1 MPDYQQFFIDKTPQS
16 FSDTL
21 LLHGFA
27 RLLENL
33 GVDPSNIVI
42 SDRGSYFSVDLSTP
56 IDNEQIDKVAETVQL
71 IPYIKTAEKEPKQ
84 TQEGEPKKEKKKIE
98 LPVGLRFVDYET
110 EKAQSAAFFEA
121 RKNKSEV
128 LPPPPSHEWSIYRA
142 INPGAMGQN
151 NLILAWYTVRN
162 PETLYLLLD
171 LFSTTPNDIDGAMSA
186 WKALKKAKKW
196 NVDDKATMLQLFNPD
211 SGKGHNKVK
220 CVAPGVGDNLKNF
233 WLLEYLKAAGFYVG
247 AITRTLRESKDR
259 KTLVVVPRQLTFSEN
274 LTVIG
279 KFAESMQVPLYPTQF
294 DILAVIRYTQA
305 LIEHA
310 IAPRGK
316 YALNRSRVKQRIVGG
331 FQAAFYKDMGNSAA
345 TMNMSFLGLPGWVT
359 VASQADVDFYI
370 HPETGLLVEF
380 EKFVRQFNEKESDV
394 PELLRP
400 LRDFVSGDDLEAFF
414 EFTNAFPGYAVGRQE
429 RNKYVRLLTTDFI
442 ERIIMNQDEAK
453 YQHILE
459 SPGFQN
465 IAYAIRQSTV
475 TAQYRKKQGDR
486 KYDVRYGLGQELAR
500 KSRYPGEFITALTDF
515 LHKYNAENAQV
526 MEVRPAPYRRSVLTT
541 DIDQIIHLI
550 DEYGSEVVANLLIA
564 YGYARLPQQGDFA
577 TDETSMETDADIEG
591 EE

>member
-33 GVDPSNIVI
+33 DVDPANITL
-42 SDRGSYFSVDLSTP
+42 SDCGLYFAVDLFKPITHEDVESNTDKQIIGFIQTLKNTSLIANTP
-56 IDNEQIDKVAETVQL
+56 GIRL
-71 IPYIKTAEKEPKQ
+71 
-84 TQEGEPKKEKKKIE
+84 
-98 LPVGLRFVDYET
+98 VDYEA

-121 RKNKSEV
+121 RNKKAEV
-128 LPPPPSHEWSIYRA
+128 LPPPPSPEWSIYRA
-142 INPGAMGQN
+142 INPGAIQGYN
-151 NLILAWYTVRN
+151 NLALAWYAARS

-171 LFSTTPNDIDGAMSA
+171 LFSATPNDIDGAMSA
-186 WKALKKAKKW
+186 WKALDRAKGWGIKAS
-196 NVDDKATMLQLFNPD
+196 ATALQLFNPD

-220 CVAPGVGDNLKNF
+220 GDGLSIGNLDSF

-259 KTLVVVPRQLTFSEN
+259 KTLVVVPHQLTFSEN

-429 RNKYVRLLTTDFI
+429 RNKYVRLLTTDFV

-577 TDETSMETDADIEG
+577 TDETSMETNSDIEG

>member
-16 FSDTL
+16 FGDTL

-33 GVDPSNIVI
+33 DVDPANITL
-42 SDRGSYFSVDLSTP
+42 SDCGLYFAVDLFKP
-56 IDNEQIDKVAETVQL
+56 ITHEDVERNADKQIIGFIQTLKNTSL
-71 IPYIKTAEKEPKQ
+71 IANAPGIR
-84 TQEGEPKKEKKKIE
+84 
-98 LPVGLRFVDYET
+98 LVDYEA

-121 RKNKSEV
+121 RNKKAEV
-128 LPPPPSHEWSIYRA
+128 LPPPPSPEWSIYRG
-142 INPGAMGQN
+142 INPGAIQGYN
-151 NLILAWYTVRN
+151 NLALAWYAARS

-186 WKALKKAKKW
+186 WKALDKAKGW
-196 NVDDKATMLQLFNPD
+196 GIKASATALQLFNPD
-211 SGKGHNKVK
+211 SGKGHNKIK
-220 CVAPGVGDNLKNF
+220 GDGLSIGNLDSF

-274 LTVIG
+274 LTVMG

-294 DILAVIRYTQA
+294 DILAVIRYTQV

-316 YALNRSRVKQRIVGG
+316 YALNRSRVKERIVGG

-359 VASQADVDFYI
+359 VVSQADVDLYI

-400 LRDFVSGDDLEAFF
+400 LRDFVSGDDLAAFF
-414 EFTNAFPGYAVGRQE
+414 EFTNAFPSYAVGRQE

-442 ERIIMNQDEAK
+442 ERIIMSQDEAK
-453 YQHILE
+453 YQRILE
-459 SPGFQN
+459 SHGFQN

-577 TDETSMETDADIEG
+577 TDETFMETDADTEG

>member
-1 MPDYQQFFIDKTPQS
+1 MPNYQQFFIDKTPQS
-16 FSDTL
+16 FGDAL

-33 GVDPSNIVI
+33 DVDPANITL
-42 SDRGSYFSVDLSTP
+42 SDCGLYFAVDLFKPITHEDVERNTDKQIIGFIQTLKNTSLIANTP
-56 IDNEQIDKVAETVQL
+56 GIRL
-71 IPYIKTAEKEPKQ
+71 
-84 TQEGEPKKEKKKIE
+84 
-98 LPVGLRFVDYET
+98 VDYEA

-121 RKNKSEV
+121 RNKKAEV
-128 LPPPPSHEWSIYRA
+128 LPPPPSPEWSIYRA
-142 INPGAMGQN
+142 INPGAIQGYN
-151 NLILAWYTVRN
+151 NLALAWYAARS

-186 WKALKKAKKW
+186 WKALDKAKGW
-196 NVDDKATMLQLFNPD
+196 GIKASATALQLFNPD

-220 CVAPGVGDNLKNF
+220 GDGLSIGNLDSF
-233 WLLEYLKAAGFYVG
+233 WLFEYLKAAGFYFG
-247 AITRTLRESKDR
+247 AITRSLRESKDR

-274 LTVIG
+274 LTVMG

-294 DILAVIRYTQA
+294 DILAVIRYTQV

-316 YALNRSRVKQRIVGG
+316 YALNRSRVKKRIVGG

-359 VASQADVDFYI
+359 VASQADVDLYI

-442 ERIIMNQDEAK
+442 ERIIMNQDDAK

-577 TDETSMETDADIEG
+577 TDETSMETDADTEG

>member
-1 MPDYQQFFIDKTPQS
+1 
-16 FSDTL
+16 L
-21 LLHGFA
+21 REL
-27 RLLENL
+27 RL
-33 GVDPSNIVI
+33 
-42 SDRGSYFSVDLSTP
+42 
-56 IDNEQIDKVAETVQL
+56 
-71 IPYIKTAEKEPKQ
+71 
-84 TQEGEPKKEKKKIE
+84 
-98 LPVGLRFVDYET
+98 VDYES
-110 EKAQSAAFFEA
+110 EKARSAEFFEA
-121 RKNKSEV
+121 RKKGGEAS
-128 LPPPPSHEWSIYRA
+128 PPSPEWSIYRA
-142 INPGAMGQN
+142 INPGAIQGYN
-151 NLILAWYTVRN
+151 KLVLAWYTVRS
-162 PETLYLLLD
+162 PDTLYLLLN

-186 WKALKKAKKW
+186 WKALDKAKGW
-196 NVDDKATMLQLFNPD
+196 GINSSATALQLFNPD

-220 CVAPGVGDNLKNF
+220 GDGLSIGNLDSF
-233 WLLEYLKAAGFYVG
+233 WLLEYLKSAGFYVG
-247 AITRTLRESKDR
+247 AITRTLRDSKDR
-259 KTLVVVPRQLTFSEN
+259 KTLVVVPRTLTFSEN
-274 LTVIG
+274 LTVMG

-310 IAPRGK
+310 IAPRGR
-316 YALNRSRVKQRIVGG
+316 YTLNHAQVKQRVVAG
-331 FQAAFYKDMGNSAA
+331 FQTAFYKDMGNSAA
-345 TMNMSFLGLPGWVT
+345 TMNMSYLGLPGWVSVT
-359 VASQADVDFYI
+359 SQEDVVLFT

-414 EFTNAFPGYAVGRQE
+414 EFTNAFPGYLIGRQE

-442 ERIIMNQDEAK
+442 ERIIMNQNELK
-453 YQHILE
+453 YKHILE

-541 DIDQIIHLI
+541 DIDQIIDLI
-550 DEYGSEVVANLLIA
+550 DKYGSEVVANLLIA

-577 TDETSMETDADIEG
+577 TDETSMETDVNIEG

>member
-16 FSDTL
+16 FGDAL

-33 GVDPSNIVI
+33 DVDPANITL
-42 SDRGSYFSVDLSTP
+42 SDCGLYFAVDLFKP
-56 IDNEQIDKVAETVQL
+56 ITHEDVERNTDKQIIGFIQTLKNTSL
-71 IPYIKTAEKEPKQ
+71 IANAPGIR
-84 TQEGEPKKEKKKIE
+84 
-98 LPVGLRFVDYET
+98 LVDYEA

-121 RKNKSEV
+121 RKSGGEA
-128 LPPPPSHEWSIYRA
+128 PPPSPEWSIYRA
-142 INPGAMGQN
+142 INPGAIQGYN
-151 NLILAWYTVRN
+151 NLALAWYAARS

-171 LFSTTPNDIDGAMSA
+171 LFSTTPNDIDGAVSA
-186 WKALKKAKKW
+186 WKALDKAKGW
-196 NVDDKATMLQLFNPD
+196 GIKASVTALQLFNPD

-220 CVAPGVGDNLKNF
+220 GDGLSIGNLDSF

-259 KTLVVVPRQLTFSEN
+259 KTLVIVPRQLTFSEN
-274 LTVIG
+274 LTVMG
-279 KFAESMQVPLYPTQF
+279 KFAEAMQVPLYPTQF

-316 YALNRSRVKQRIVGG
+316 YALNRSRVKKRIVGG

-345 TMNMSFLGLPGWVT
+345 TMNMSFLGLPGWIDEPT
-359 VASQADVDFYI
+359 SQSDVDFYI

-414 EFTNAFPGYAVGRQE
+414 EFTNAFPGYLIGRRSRRKPAKALSTQ
-429 RNKYVRLLTTDFI
+429 FI
-442 ERIIMNQDEAK
+442 ERIIMSQNDPVLSNIIA
-453 YQHILE
+453 
-459 SPGFQN
+459 SPGFRDV
-465 IAYAIRQSTV
+465 AYAIRKSTV
-475 TAQYRKKQGDR
+475 IAQWNTEDAKKKGKR
-486 KYDVRYGLGQELAR
+486 YPYEIRYGLHQTLLRRATR
-500 KSRYPGEFITALTDF
+500 KQEFIADLSAFLTQYQAETVQLEETMSKRNIPFPFEYQRRSIRTTALEEIV
-515 LHKYNAENAQV
+515 A
-526 MEVRPAPYRRSVLTT
+526 
-541 DIDQIIHLI
+541 LI
-550 DEYGSEVVANLLIA
+550 DEYGSEPVASLLIA
-564 YGYARLPQQGDFA
+564 YGYARLPRQVDDS
-577 TDETSMETDADIEG
+577 TDETPIEPD
-591 EE
+591 ESFERDN

>member
-1 MPDYQQFFIDKTPQS
+1 MPDYQKFFIDKTPRS
-16 FSDTL
+16 FGDAL

-33 GVDPSNIVI
+33 GVDPANITI
-42 SDRGSYFSVDLSTP
+42 LDRGLYFAVDLSKP
-56 IDNEQIDKVAETVQL
+56 ITHEDVERSAANIQLNPFIRTTKNTSLVANSPGIRL
-71 IPYIKTAEKEPKQ
+71 A
-84 TQEGEPKKEKKKIE
+84 
-98 LPVGLRFVDYET
+98 DYES

-121 RKNKSEV
+121 RKNGGEA
-128 LPPPPSHEWSIYRA
+128 PPPSPEWSIYRA
-142 INPGAMGQN
+142 INPGAIQGYN
-151 NLILAWYTVRN
+151 NLVLAWYTARSSD
-162 PETLYLLLD
+162 TLYLLLN

-186 WKALKKAKKW
+186 WKALDKAKGW
-196 NVDDKATMLQLFNPD
+196 GIKASATALQLLNPD

-220 CVAPGVGDNLKNF
+220 GNGLSIGNLDSF

-247 AITRTLRESKDR
+247 AITRTLRDSKDR
-259 KTLVVVPRQLTFSEN
+259 KTLVVVPRTLTFSEN
-274 LTVIG
+274 LTVMG

-294 DILAVIRYTQA
+294 DILAIIRYTQA

-310 IAPRGK
+310 IAPRGR
-316 YALNRSRVKQRIVGG
+316 YTLNRAQVKQRVVAG
-331 FQAAFYKDMGNSAA
+331 FQTAFYKDMGNSAA
-345 TMNMSFLGLPGWVT
+345 TMNMSYLGLPGWVSVT
-359 VASQADVDFYI
+359 SQEDVVLFT

-414 EFTNAFPGYAVGRQE
+414 EFTNAFPGYLIGRQE

-442 ERIIMNQDEAK
+442 ERIIMNQHELK
-453 YQHILE
+453 YKHILE

-475 TAQYRKKQGDR
+475 IAQYRKKQGDR

-541 DIDQIIHLI
+541 DIDQIIDLI
-550 DEYGSEVVANLLIA
+550 DKYGSEVVANLLIA

-577 TDETSMETDADIEG
+577 TDETSMETDVNIEG

>member
-1 MPDYQQFFIDKTPQS
+1 MPDYQHFFIDKTPQP

-33 GVDPSNIVI
+33 DVDAANITL
-42 SDRGSYFSVDLSTP
+42 SDCGLYFAVDLFKP
-56 IDNEQIDKVAETVQL
+56 ITHEDVARNTDKQIIGFIQTLKNTSL
-71 IPYIKTAEKEPKQ
+71 IANAPDIR
-84 TQEGEPKKEKKKIE
+84 
-98 LPVGLRFVDYET
+98 LVNYEA
-110 EKAQSAAFFEA
+110 EKAQAAAFFEA
-121 RKNKSEV
+121 RKSGGEAS
-128 LPPPPSHEWSIYRA
+128 PPSPEWSIYRA
-142 INPGAMGQN
+142 INPGAIQGYN
-151 NLILAWYTVRN
+151 NLALAWYITRS

-171 LFSTTPNDIDGAMSA
+171 LFSATPNDIDGAMSA
-186 WKALKKAKKW
+186 WKALDKAKGW
-196 NVDDKATMLQLFNPD
+196 GIKASATALQLFNPD

-220 CVAPGVGDNLKNF
+220 GDGLSIGNLDSF

-274 LTVIG
+274 LTVMG

-316 YALNRSRVKQRIVGG
+316 YALNRSRVKKRIVGG

-345 TMNMSFLGLPGWVT
+345 TMNMSFLGLPGWIDEPT
-359 VASQADVDFYI
+359 SQSDVDFYI

-414 EFTNAFPGYAVGRQE
+414 EFTNAFPGYLIGRRSRRKPAKALSTQ
-429 RNKYVRLLTTDFI
+429 FI
-442 ERIIMNQDEAK
+442 ERIIMSQNDPVLSNIIA
-453 YQHILE
+453 
-459 SPGFQN
+459 SPGFRDV
-465 IAYAIRQSTV
+465 AYAIRKSTV
-475 TAQYRKKQGDR
+475 IAQWNTEDAKKKGKR
-486 KYDVRYGLGQELAR
+486 YPYEIRYGLHQTLLRRATR
-500 KSRYPGEFITALTDF
+500 KQEFIADLSAFLTQ
-515 LHKYNAENAQV
+515 YQAETVQLEETMSKRNIPFPFEYQ
-526 MEVRPAPYRRSVLTT
+526 RRSVRTT
-541 DIDQIIHLI
+541 ALEEIVALI
-550 DEYGSEVVANLLIA
+550 DEYGSEPVASLLIA
-564 YGYARLPQQGDFA
+564 YGYARLPRQVDDS
-577 TDETSMETDADIEG
+577 TDETPIEPDESFEG
-591 EE
+591 DN